1 MPPKKNIKKTKPKPK
16 AKPKAKSKP
25 KSKPSPTS
33 TTIIDNRKI
42 SNKPQTQSVN
52 VNVNVGGKSSESK
65 TREPRESS
73 SSKKSM
79 EQVRSFAPTI
89 IPQYIAGNPPPP
101 PPQPPARVVQSVYT
115 PIRPN
120 QNMTSLGSLDSVS
133 SLSGTND
140 ATYGLRTSRGIS
152 LDNMSDLSDF
162 LSREVRSQPSYA
174 VSGITTSFTRD
185 PKRNWSELE
194 EESYKYSEP
203 SGINLQSINSIESDM
218 TMPMPRTNFTNRPY
232 DTTKLDSF
240 DEMAELVKASVD
252 KSLQEKIARQRP
264 PLREIVY
271 DDGSIQV
278 LTEEQEPLTLEMS
291 KSDKP
296 ALSGISDEEFEK
308 LSIAERVKVVDEE
321 IKKKRGKPPGT
332 KNRPKEEIKAENA
345 EKLEKKKAREEKMK
359 KKMEEEQRKAEI
371 RERRAEG
378 YANRQDEIDRRLEEG
393 NRFDIVEQGVTQR
406 NQRKLLQKKIKEL

>member
-1 MPPKKNIKKTKPKPK
+1 MPPKKNIKKPKPKPK
-16 AKPKAKSKP
+16 AKPKAKPKP
-25 KSKPSPTS
+25 KSKPSPMS
-33 TTIIDNRKI
+33 TTTIDNRKI

-65 TREPRESS
+65 TREPRESRESS

-89 IPQYIAGNPPPP
+89 IPQYVAGNPPPP

-115 PIRPN
+115 PIKPN

-133 SLSGTND
+133 SLSGTSD
-140 ATYGLRTSRGIS
+140 ATYGLRQSRGIS

-174 VSGITTSFTRD
+174 VSGITD
-185 PKRNWSELE
+185 EL
-194 EESYKYSEP
+194 

-240 DEMAELVKASVD
+240 DEMAELVKASVS
-252 KSLQEKIARQRP
+252 KSLQEKLARPRP
-264 PLREIVY
+264 PLKEIIY

-296 ALSGISDEEFEK
+296 ALSGLSDEEFEK
-308 LSIAERVKVVDEE
+308 LSIAERIKVVDEE
-321 IKKKRGKPPGT
+321 IKKKGRKPGQ
-332 KNRPKEEIKAENA
+332 KNRPKEEIEAEKAE
-345 EKLEKKKAREEKMK
+345 KQKKKAMKDAKKMREELVK
-359 KKMEEEQRKAEI
+359 QRRSEFF
-371 RERRAEG
+371 
-378 YANRQDEIDRRLEEG
+378 ANRQDEIDRRLEGEEM
-393 NRFDIVEQGVTQR
+393 NRFDIVEQAVTER
-406 NQRKLLQKKIKEL
+406 RRLREKMV

>member
-16 AKPKAKSKP
+16 AKPKSKP
-25 KSKPSPTS
+25 KPKTKPSPMS
-33 TTIIDNRKI
+33 TTTIDNRKI

-52 VNVNVGGKSSESK
+52 VNVNVGSKSSESK
-65 TREPRESS
+65 TREPRESRESS

-115 PIRPN
+115 PIKPN

-133 SLSGTND
+133 SLSGTSD
-140 ATYGLRTSRGIS
+140 ATYGLRQSRGIS
-152 LDNMSDLSDF
+152 LDDMSDLSDF
-162 LSREVRSQPSYA
+162 LSTSFPIPTPSGIGREVRSQPSYA
-174 VSGITTSFTRD
+174 VSGITD
-185 PKRNWSELE
+185 ELE

-240 DEMAELVKASVD
+240 DEVAELVKASID
-252 KSLQEKIARQRP
+252 KSLQEKLARRRP
-264 PLREIVY
+264 PLREIIY

-296 ALSGISDEEFEK
+296 ALSGLSDEEFEK
-308 LSIAERVKVVDEE
+308 LSIAERVNVIDEE
-321 IKKKRGKPPGT
+321 IKKKGRKPGQ
-332 KNRPKEEIKAENA
+332 KNRPKEEIEAEKAE
-345 EKLEKKKAREEKMK
+345 KQKKKAMKDAKKMREELAK
-359 KKMEEEQRKAEI
+359 QRRSEFF
-371 RERRAEG
+371 
-378 YANRQDEIDRRLEEG
+378 ANRQDEIDRRIEGEEM
-393 NRFDIVEQGVTQR
+393 NRFDIVEQAVTER
-406 NQRKLLQKKIKEL
+406 RRLREKMENL

>member
-25 KSKPSPTS
+25 KTKPSPMS
-33 TTIIDNRKI
+33 TTTIDNRKI

-65 TREPRESS
+65 TREPRESRESS

-115 PIRPN
+115 PVRPN

-133 SLSGTND
+133 SLSGTSD
-140 ATYGLRTSRGIS
+140 ATYGLRQSRGIS

-174 VSGITTSFTRD
+174 VSGI
-185 PKRNWSELE
+185 NSELE

-203 SGINLQSINSIESDM
+203 SGINLQSINSIESEM

-252 KSLQEKIARQRP
+252 KSLQEKIARRRP

-308 LSIAERVKVVDEE
+308 LSVAERIKVVDEE
-321 IKKKRGKPPGT
+321 IKKKGRKPGQ
-332 KNRPKEEIKAENA
+332 KNRPKEEIEA
-345 EKLEKKKAREEKMK
+345 EKEEKQKKKAMKDAKKMREELVK
-359 KKMEEEQRKAEI
+359 QRRSEFF
-371 RERRAEG
+371 
-378 YANRQDEIDRRLEEG
+378 ANRQDEIDRRLEGEEM
-393 NRFDIVEQGVTQR
+393 NRFDIVEQAVTER
-406 NQRKLLQKKIKEL
+406 RRLREKMENL